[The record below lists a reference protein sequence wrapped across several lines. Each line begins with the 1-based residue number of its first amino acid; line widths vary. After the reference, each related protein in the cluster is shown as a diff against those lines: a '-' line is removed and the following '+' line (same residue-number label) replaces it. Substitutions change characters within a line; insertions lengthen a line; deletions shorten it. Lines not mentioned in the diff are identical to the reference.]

1 LSENLKIRIKK
12 IKENAIL
19 PHYAH
24 DGDAGVDLYSTED
37 YVLKP
42 GQRILVSTGVII
54 AVPQGYEAQIRPK
67 SGLALN
73 HGISVCNSPGTIDSG
88 YRGEIGVIAIN
99 HSKEEFKIEKGTKIA
114 QLVFNKIEK
123 AEFEEVKSLDN
134 TKRGHGGFGSTGLV

>member
-1 LSENLKIRIKK
+1 MLENLMIKINK

-24 DGDAGVDLYSTED
+24 EGDAGVDLYSAEN
-37 YVLKP
+37 YVLRP
-42 GQRILVSTGVII
+42 GQITLVSTGIKLAI
-54 AVPQGYEAQIRPK
+54 PKGYEAQIRPK

-88 YRGEIGVIAIN
+88 YRGEIGVITIN

-114 QLVFNKIEK
+114 QMVFNKIEK
-123 AEFEEVKSLDN
+123 AEFEEVKDLDN
-134 TKRGHGGFGSTGLV
+134 TKRGQNGFGSTGLN

>member
-1 LSENLKIRIKK
+1 MSENLKIKIKK

-19 PHYAH
+19 PYYAH

-42 GQRILVSTGVII
+42 GERVLVSTGIII

-99 HSKEEFKIEKGTKIA
+99 HSKEEFKIGKRTKIA
-114 QLVFNKIEK
+114 QLIFNKIEK
-123 AEFEEVKSLDN
+123 AEFEEVKELDD
-134 TKRGHGGFGSTGLV
+134 TKRGQGGFGSTGLV

>member
-1 LSENLKIRIKK
+1 MLGNLKVKIKK
-12 IKENAIL
+12 IKERAIL

-42 GQRILVSTGVII
+42 GQRVLASIGIII

-99 HSKEEFKIEKGTKIA
+99 YSKEECKIGKGTKIA
-114 QLVFNKIEK
+114 QLIFNKIEK
-123 AEFEEVKSLDN
+123 AEFEEVKDLDD
-134 TKRGHGGFGSTGLV
+134 TKRGQGGFGSTGLV

>member
-1 LSENLKIRIKK
+1 MLGNLKVK
-12 IKENAIL
+12 IMKINERAIL

-42 GQRILVSTGVII
+42 GQRVLASIGIII

-99 HSKEEFKIEKGTKIA
+99 YSKEEFKIGKGTKIA
-114 QLVFNKIEK
+114 QLIFNKIEK
-123 AEFEEVKSLDN
+123 AEFEEVKDLDD
-134 TKRGHGGFGSTGLV
+134 TKRGQGGFGSTGLV

>member
-1 LSENLKIRIKK
+1 MSENLKVRLKK

-24 DGDAGVDLYSTED
+24 EGDAGVDLYSTED

-42 GQRILVSTGVII
+42 GQITLVSIGIKI
-54 AVPQGYEAQIRPK
+54 AIPKGYEAQVRPK

-88 YRGEIGVIAIN
+88 YRGEVRVIVIN
-99 HSKEEFKIEKGTKIA
+99 HGAEEFKIEKGTKIA
-114 QLVFNKIEK
+114 QMVFNKIEK
-123 AEFEEVKSLDN
+123 AEFEEVENLDN
-134 TKRGHGGFGSTGLV
+134 TKRGQGGFGSTGLN

>member
-1 LSENLKIRIKK
+1 MSENLKIKIKK

-42 GQRILVSTGVII
+42 GQRVLVSTGLSMAI
-54 AVPQGYEAQIRPK
+54 PKGYEGQVRPK
-67 SGLALN
+67 SGLALRK
-73 HGISVCNSPGTIDSG
+73 GITTCNNPGTIDSG

-99 HSKEEFKIEKGTKIA
+99 HGTEEFKIEKGTKIA
-114 QLVFNKIEK
+114 QMIFNKVEEAK
-123 AEFEEVKSLDN
+123 FEEVNELDS
-134 TKRGHGGFGSTGLV
+134 TKRGEKGFGSTGLN